1 MLMSEFLPVTIT
13 TERLTLRH
21 IEARDAADYFTIF
34 SDPEVT
40 RYYAFACWT
49 DMTQATDEIATILQ
63 GYRSGE
69 SLRFAIERRD
79 SGAMIG
85 TISLHHFFAQNRRCE
100 MGYALASAH
109 WGHGFIGEAM
119 QAAIDHGFKELDL
132 NRIEADIDPR
142 NIASGKALE
151 RVGFKKEGYMPERW
165 IVNGEVCD
173 TEFYGLLR
181 STWEA
186 R

>member
-1 MLMSEFLPVTIT
+1 MNLNAFNKFIYKTCCATVLDAYRTG
-13 TERLTLRH
+13 
-21 IEARDAADYFTIF
+21 EA
-34 SDPEVT
+34 
-40 RYYAFACWT
+40 
-49 DMTQATDEIATILQ
+49 
-63 GYRSGE
+63 
-69 SLRFAIERRD
+69 LRFALERRD
-79 SGAMIG
+79 TGALIG

-109 WGHGFIGEAM
+109 WGMGFIGEAM
-119 QAAIDHGFKELDL
+119 QAAVDHGFAALDL

-142 NIASGKALE
+142 NLASAKALQ
-151 RVGFKKEGYMPERW
+151 RVGFKLEGFMPERW

-181 STWEA
+181 RTWEA